1 MASSIDTRPIAAG
14 MTASP
19 RRSGAVLLLSLLI
32 QAGGAEAQPG
42 AAIAAYPASYFAQA
56 QLNTAYDMVIR
67 LPGFVF
73 DNGNSAR
80 GFAGTAGNVL
90 IDGARPSAKAD
101 DLQTFLKRIPAAS
114 VERIDL
120 IRGGAPGIDMQGQ
133 AVVANVILKGA
144 DSTTTIL
151 TLSNILY
158 ADHADV
164 PGGSIEFSHK
174 SGDRAFHVTLSH
186 YDEINDDAAGDGAYV
201 FSTIGGPTDTGSVRR
216 RGGLQTG
223 WGLNASTSLP
233 LWGGK
238 FGANFTGQ
246 QKSNSETLAYGA
258 PDTALFFSGYKFAPN
273 ELGLNWNGTFGAHEI
288 TLIALGRLERD
299 QSLNTE
305 TDASGLQIFRGVQ
318 DVSESIVRGTWRY
331 HWTPALTLESGGE
344 AVYNSLNGRS
354 NFVANGVA
362 VAIPAA
368 DARVNERRGEVFA
381 QATWKFS
388 DGSVEAGSRLEASRL
403 SALGLPSRSL
413 AFVKPR
419 VLASWSPWSDTQFRI
434 RLERVVGQLDFSNFV
449 ASSDLSGVGVSAG
462 NLNLRPDQRWQI
474 EGDTEFH
481 FWDSAALVFSAMHED
496 ITDLVDYIPIGGGLD
511 GPGNVHKATNE
522 EFKLTLSLPF
532 DRLGIRNGVF
542 KANLQWD
549 DGAVKDPVT
558 GQTRPISSQR
568 DHNFNFEYTQDVTAW
583 NSTFDLQA
591 NPGGWARPS
600 YRIDQVATT
609 RLETPFAQATWDYKP
624 APDLDI
630 GTEVDYFI
638 PYRLDIELDN
648 YAGPRNAA
656 ALTQIQHIRNRAE
669 PHFLLQLRKT
679 F

>member
-1 MASSIDTRPIAAG
+1 MASSINARPIAIGIAG
-14 MTASP
+14 HV
-19 RRSGAVLLLSLLI
+19 RKGGAAFLLALLI
-32 QAGGAEAQPG
+32 LAEGVQAQPG
-42 AAIAAYPASYFAQA
+42 AATLSYPASDFAGA
-56 QLNTAYDMVIR
+56 QLNTAYDMVTR

-90 IDGARPSAKAD
+90 IDGARSSAKAD
-101 DLQTFLKRIPAAS
+101 DLQAVLKRIPVAS
-114 VERIDL
+114 VDRIDV

-158 ADHADV
+158 ADRADV
-164 PGGSIEFSHK
+164 PGGSIEFSRK
-174 SGDRAFHVTLSH
+174 SGERSFDVTLSR

-201 FSTIGGPTDTGSVRR
+201 FSTLGGPTDTGSVRR

-273 ELGLNWNGTFGAHEI
+273 ELGLNWTGAFGADEI
-288 TLIALGRLERD
+288 TVLALGRLERD
-299 QSLNTE
+299 QTLNTE
-305 TDASGLQIFRGVQ
+305 TDAGGLQIFRGVQ
-318 DVSESIVRGTWRY
+318 DVGESIVRGTWRY
-331 HWTPALTLESGGE
+331 HWTEALTLESGGE
-344 AVYNSLNGRS
+344 GVYNTLNGRTS
-354 NFVANGVA
+354 FVANGVA

-368 DARVNERRGEVFA
+368 NARVGERRGEIFA
-381 QATWKFS
+381 QATWKFA

-419 VLASWSPWSDTQFRI
+419 ILASWSPWSDTQL
-434 RLERVVGQLDFSNFV
+434 RLRVERVVGQLDFSNFV
-449 ASSDLSGVGVSAG
+449 ASSDLSGVGISAG

-474 EGDTEFH
+474 EGDSEFH
-481 FWDSAALVFSAMHED
+481 FWGSAALVASVMHED
-496 ITDLVDYIPIGGGLD
+496 ITDLVDYIPIGNGLD
-511 GPGNVHKATNE
+511 GPGNVHKAAND
-522 EFKLTLSLPF
+522 EFKIDLSLPF

-542 KANLQWD
+542 KADLKWD

-558 GQTRPISSQR
+558 GQTRPISGQR
-568 DHNFNFEYTQDVTAW
+568 DHNLNFEYTQDVADW

-591 NPGGWARPS
+591 NSAGWARPS
-600 YRIDQVATT
+600 YRINQVATT
-609 RLETPFAQATWDYKP
+609 RLTSPFAQATWDYKP

-630 GTEVDYFI
+630 GTEVDFFI

-656 ALTQIQHIRNRAE
+656 ALTQIQHIRNTAE